1 MRNTKKG
8 IITILLLGTISVLW
22 LHGRTLFFWDS
33 ILPLHPLKDLMERT
47 YAWNAYYGRGFPNQP
62 NRFFVYIGSYLIF
75 YFVAMGNISI
85 AQQLLVYTLFSGS
98 GISMFLL
105 LQKVYSAKYK
115 EWNFYGPLI
124 GALFY
129 MFNFFTVY
137 NLSEIYE
144 PWFLY
149 SFFPLFLYLFIMG
162 LERHLQ
168 KSGGYGYLLLSI
180 LVVEF
185 MSSSFYEPPYI
196 VFFIILFIIALF
208 SFFST
213 LNFPRE
219 GRFIFRTITFI
230 VIFIILCFVANL
242 WWEYNIFISVSQDV
256 HVLSLAFQVVII
268 EYMYKH
274 PLWPFQFIVI
284 TAVYP
289 TVRPIVPNN
298 TWSWIY
304 LFGDSYLTPLFLAIS
319 LILFV
324 LTFFPFVNIRHNGG
338 MIPPKSKI
346 RFYIPIMILIF
357 FVLLGQNPVM
367 GYVYDFV
374 ASYLPSLIPYLYAIW
389 YPFSEMLIVFFIAVF
404 LPNGIYEFVH
414 GGNEAPT
421 KNANRRKIV
430 LRGGTKK
437 KIAII
442 LLALILVV
450 YPWYMYTPA
459 ATQQYATGT
468 GQPITSTV
476 NLPSYFLNA
485 TEYISEHAGD
495 SGTLI
500 LPESYDFLSM
510 NFSSGNSFANDQNPD
525 YLTGTQVIFGGHTMN
540 EIDSLLY
547 YNGVT
552 PSNLSVF
559 LNTLNIRYI
568 LVNTIEV
575 DSANGYSYYNLS
587 HLLDYLGHQRGIRE
601 IKSGKIMIF
610 ENMYYDGIIGAYH
623 PAEFKAS
630 LKTPYGYDPVIS
642 NMSAL
647 SVLGAAPNASYNYS
661 NSAMHFKISHYDST
675 ENVYRYYNTNDLS
688 INITKYHYLIV
699 TAQTSANMFINM
711 RSKTFFN
718 AASPIPIGSTLLANL
733 NYTSYNT
740 TDSLSLSIPRT
751 SISAENYTTYV
762 FPLYDQSFD
771 NQFSY
776 PLQNG
781 SMTPTFNNS
790 DVLNHLLL
798 LFSLI
803 PSNVSYYANITQ
815 ISFAKYISQN
825 DVYMPVSIS
834 NNSNVA
840 FVSSGIGV
848 SNGSQKSILPILT
861 YKEIDPTTFLVSVR
875 NATSPFLI
883 MLKQNFNKDWGL
895 INSNGTDTNF
905 THPMADGYANSWYI
919 TSKGNFTFE
928 ISFKPQDSY
937 ERIEY
942 LSLSANVLIIASA
955 IIIMLWRRRW

>member
-1 MRNTKKG
+1 MLRSTKKG
-8 IITILLLGTISVLW
+8 IIVILLLGTISVLW

-33 ILPLHPLKDLMERT
+33 ILPLHPLKDLIERT
-47 YAWNAYYGRGFPNQP
+47 YTWNAYYGRGFPNQP
-62 NRFFVYIGSYLIF
+62 NRFLIYIGSYLIF
-75 YFVAMGNISI
+75 YLIAMGKINI
-85 AQQLLVYTLFSGS
+85 AQQLLIYALFSGS
-98 GISMFLL
+98 GISMFVL
-105 LQKVYSAKYK
+105 LQKIFSAKYRG
-115 EWNFYGPLI
+115 WNFYGPLI
-124 GALFY
+124 GSIFY

-137 NLSEIYE
+137 NLSEIYI

-149 SFFPLFLYLFIMG
+149 SFFPLFLYLFIIG

-168 KSGGYGYLLLSI
+168 RKNGYGYLLLSI
-180 LVVEF
+180 LVVEL
-185 MSSSFYEPPYI
+185 MSSSFYESPYI

-208 SFFST
+208 SFFPT
-213 LNFPRE
+213 LNFSR
-219 GRFIFRTITFI
+219 GSGFIFRTINFI
-230 VIFIILCFVANL
+230 VIFIILCVLANL
-242 WWEYNIFISVSQDV
+242 WWEYNILISVSQNV
-256 HVLSLAFQVVII
+256 HALSLSFQVTGT

-274 PLWPFQFIVI
+274 PLWPFQFLVI

-289 TVRPIVPNN
+289 TVRPIVPND

-304 LFGDSYLTPLFLAIS
+304 LFGNSYLTPLFLAIGA
-319 LILFV
+319 ILFV
-324 LTFFPFVNIRHNGG
+324 LILFPFINVRHNGG
-338 MIPPKSKI
+338 MIPPRSKI
-346 RFYIPIMILIF
+346 RFYIPIMVLIF
-357 FVLLGQNPVM
+357 FVLLGQNPAM

-404 LPNGIYEFVH
+404 LPDGIYEFVY
-414 GGNEAPT
+414 GRNEDPA
-421 KNANRRKIV
+421 KNTNRRIRV
-430 LRGGTKK
+430 LRSGAKK

-485 TEYISEHAGD
+485 TEFISTHAGD

-510 NFSSGNSFANDQNPD
+510 NFSTGDSFANDQHPS
-525 YLTGTQVIFGGHTMN
+525 YLTGTQIIFGGHTMN

-547 YNGVT
+547 YNGVS

-568 LVNTIEV
+568 LVNTIEI
-575 DSANGYSYYNLS
+575 DSANGYTYYNLS

-623 PAEFKAS
+623 PAEFNAS

-642 NMSAL
+642 NMSPL

-661 NSAMHFKISHYDST
+661 YSAMHFKVSHYNPS

-699 TAQTSANMFINM
+699 TAQTSSNMFLNI

-718 AASPIPIGSTLLANL
+718 AASSIPFGNTLLSNL
-733 NYTSYNT
+733 NYTLYNS
-740 TDSLSLSIPRT
+740 TDSLSLSIPGT
-751 SISAENYTTYV
+751 SMSAENYTTYV
-762 FPLYDQSFD
+762 FPLYDQPFD

-776 PLQNG
+776 PLQND
-781 SMTPTFNNS
+781 SKTPTFNNS
-790 DVLNHLLL
+790 DIVNHLIL
-798 LFSLI
+798 LFSLK
-803 PSNVSYYANITQ
+803 PSNSSYYANITQ

-825 DVYMPVSIS
+825 DIYMPVSL
-834 NNSNVA
+834 NNSSNLA
-840 FVSSGIGV
+840 FVSSCTQV
-848 SNGSQKSILPILT
+848 SNNSHESNLPLIA
-861 YKEIDPTTFLVSVR
+861 YREINPSTFSVSVK
-875 NATSPFLI
+875 NATSPFLL
-883 MLKQNFNKDWGL
+883 MLKQNFNQGWVLDSG
-895 INSNGTDTNF
+895 NGTILNY
-905 THPMADGYANSWYI
+905 THLRADG
-919 TSKGNFTFE
+919 F
-928 ISFKPQDSY
+928 ISLYDISGRFDSY
-937 ERIEY
+937 
-942 LSLSANVLIIASA
+942 
-955 IIIMLWRRRW
+955 

>member
-47 YAWNAYYGRGFPNQP
+47 YTWNAYYGRGFPNQP
-62 NRFFVYIGSYLIF
+62 NRFLVYIGSYLVF
-75 YFVAMGNISI
+75 YLIAMGKINI
-85 AQQLLVYTLFSGS
+85 AQQLLIYALFSGS
-98 GISMFLL
+98 GVSMFLL
-105 LQKVYSAKYK
+105 LQKVYSARYK

-137 NLSEIYE
+137 NLSEIYV

-149 SFFPLFLYLFIMG
+149 SFFPLFLYLFIVG

-168 KSGGYGYLLLSI
+168 RKGGYGYLLLSI
-180 LVVEF
+180 LVVEL
-185 MSSSFYEPPYI
+185 MSSSFYEPPYL
-196 VFFIILFIIALF
+196 VFFIILFLIALYSFFPTF
-208 SFFST
+208 SFSRGREST
-213 LNFPRE
+213 
-219 GRFIFRTITFI
+219 FRTLTFFS
-230 VIFIILCFVANL
+230 IFITLCVIANL
-242 WWEYNIFISVSQDV
+242 WWEYNISMSVSSDV
-256 HVLSLAFQVVII
+256 HSLSLGFQVAGT

-274 PLWPFQFIVI
+274 VLWPFQFLVI

-304 LFGDSYLTPLFLAIS
+304 LFGNSYFTPLFLTIGV
-319 LILFV
+319 ILLV
-324 LTFFPFVNIRHNGG
+324 ITFFPLVNVKRNIG
-338 MIPPKSKI
+338 MIPPSSKI
-346 RFYIPIMILIF
+346 RFYLPIMVMIF
-357 FVLLGQNPVM
+357 FVLLGQNPAM
-367 GYVYDFV
+367 GYVYDLV
-374 ASYLPSLIPYLYAIW
+374 ASYTPPLIPYLYAIW

-404 LPNGIYEFVH
+404 LPNGIYEFIH
-414 GGNEAPT
+414 GASPKTGKVSNG
-421 KNANRRKIV
+421 KKII
-430 LRGGTKK
+430 LKTGTRK
-437 KIAII
+437 KIAVI
-442 LLALILVV
+442 LLALILVI
-450 YPWYMYTPA
+450 YPWYMYTPY

-476 NLPSYFLNA
+476 SLPSYFLNA
-485 TEYISEHAGD
+485 TEYISTHAGD

-500 LPESYDFLSM
+500 LPESYDFMSM
-510 NFSSGNSFANDQNPD
+510 NFSSQNSFANDQNPD
-525 YLTGTQVIFGGHTMN
+525 YLTGTQIIFGGNTMN

-547 YNGVT
+547 YNGIT

-568 LVNTIEV
+568 LVNTIEI
-575 DSANGYSYYNLS
+575 DSANGYTYYNLS
-587 HLLDYLGHQRGIRE
+587 HLLDYLSHQNGIRE

-623 PAEFKAS
+623 PAEFNAS

-647 SVLGAAPNASYNYS
+647 SVLGAAHNASYNYS
-661 NSAMHFKISHYDST
+661 NSAMHFKVSHYNFT
-675 ENVYRYYNTNDLS
+675 KNVYRYYNTNDLS
-688 INITKYHYLIV
+688 INITKYRYLIV
-699 TAQTSANMFINM
+699 TAQTSSNMFLNI

-718 AASPIPIGSTLLANL
+718 AASSIPFGSTLLSNL
-733 NYTSYNT
+733 NYTLYNN
-740 TDSLSLSIPRT
+740 TDSLSLSIPGT

-762 FPLYDQSFD
+762 FPLYDQPFD

-776 PLQNG
+776 HLQND
-781 SMTPTFNNS
+781 SKSPTFNNS
-790 DVLNHLLL
+790 DIVNHLIL
-798 LFSLI
+798 LFSLK
-803 PSNVSYYANITQ
+803 PSNSSYYANITQ

-825 DVYMPVSIS
+825 DVYMPVSIN

-840 FVSSGIGV
+840 FVSSGICV
-848 SNGSQKSILPILT
+848 SNGSKKSILPILT
-861 YKEIDPTTFLVSVR
+861 YKEIDPSTFLVSVR
-875 NATSPFLI
+875 NATTPFLI
-883 MLKQNFNKDWGL
+883 TLKQNFNKDWGL
-895 INSNGTDTNF
+895 INRNGTDTNF
-905 THPMADGYANSWYI
+905 THLMADGYANSWYI

-942 LSLSANVLIIASA
+942 ISLSANVLIIASA